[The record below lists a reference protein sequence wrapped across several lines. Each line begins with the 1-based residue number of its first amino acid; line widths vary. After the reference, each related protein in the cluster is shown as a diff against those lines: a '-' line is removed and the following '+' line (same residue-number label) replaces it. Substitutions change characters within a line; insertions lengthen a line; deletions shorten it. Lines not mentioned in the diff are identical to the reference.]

1 MKHLSDVISQPS
13 LITHLTGASNYTW
26 VHFRN
31 GATLLLSKS
40 LSSFEE
46 LLPAFVRVHKT
57 ALVNPK
63 FVDQIQSPP
72 RTKAPGAVGI
82 QGGIILP
89 VSRRR
94 WNEVVDAL
102 QQHTQLEN
110 TEIKKPVSAVRTTG
124 EPITITGQLKGESAL
139 PNRQIF
145 AVIKDDVKSVLLRQI
160 LEEKWPHCTVRFF
173 VNSAS
178 LTDHISHTAL
188 RELPAL
194 VLLDVR
200 TVGWAGLSA
209 LEYIKTDKRLRL
221 IPTVLFINGHLG
233 NDVEVCYAA
242 GANSVVSQPTDYAEF
257 TQAVERICQYWLT
270 FAALPSTEPV
280 RA

>member
-72 RTKAPGAVGI
+72 RTKAPGTVGM

-94 WNEVVDAL
+94 WNEVVEAL
-102 QQHTQLEN
+102 QQHTQLES
-110 TEIKKPVSAVRTTG
+110 TGLKKVVNPTRRNNDAVPV
-124 EPITITGQLKGESAL
+124 AL
-139 PNRQIF
+139 PAPEVLNQPNRQIF

-173 VNSAS
+173 VNGAS
-178 LTDHISHTAL
+178 LTDHIAHTAH

-257 TQAVERICQYWLT
+257 TQAVERICQYWLA

>member
-63 FVDQIQSPP
+63 FVDQVQSPP

-82 QGGIILP
+82 QGGIMLP

-102 QQHTQLEN
+102 QQHSQLESA
-110 TEIKKPVSAVRTTG
+110 EFKKPIQPVRRTG
-124 EPITITGQLKGESAL
+124 EPVTVINQAPGKSVL

-160 LEEKWPHCTVRFF
+160 LEEKWPHCSVRFF
-173 VNSAS
+173 VNGAS
-178 LTDHISHTAL
+178 LTDHIAHTAH
-188 RELPAL
+188 RDLPAL

-242 GANSVVSQPTDYAEF
+242 GANSVVSQPTDYQEF
-257 TQAVERICQYWLT
+257 SQAVERICQYWLT
-270 FAALPSTEPV
+270 FAALPSAEPV
-280 RA
+280 RV